1 MNFIFLEILHLAR
14 LCPTTMPTHCS
25 SKKSRAAA
33 YGTHNKNREK
43 RSGDGSYEREMSE
56 SYPLPPQEIELK
68 LLFEPEAQ
76 TVISHHLAAMA
87 LGRSQKKR
95 LITTYYD
102 TPDLQLRQAGLSLR
116 VRHSG
121 SLRIQTLKTDTE
133 EGQLAIHRG
142 EWEWSI
148 RHNHPDMD
156 VLSDTPYGALITAL
170 ATRLKPVWVSHI
182 NRTTH
187 TLPYSGAMVEAAI
200 DEGCVQSGNARDPV
214 RELELELKDGPVRA
228 MCGLALALQ
237 AIAPLRLGV
246 LTKAERGY
254 RLFTGKQA
262 LPVQG
267 RKPPLTGNMTLAEGF
282 RILIHSGLNA
292 LINNQSAAEAGN
304 PEGVHQM
311 RVAIRQLR
319 TVLQIVESR
328 HVDRSALRLFQ
339 TELQRIGRELGEVRD
354 WDVLC
359 LETLPAAFPAHE
371 NDNQVRML
379 TDAAQLKRTA
389 AYQKIRHE
397 LQAPALTALVLSLS
411 LWIEAASFPEGKGG
425 KEISIGHVAPTVLDH
440 LQRKVMRRGRRISH
454 LSPKKRH
461 TLRKSLK
468 KLRYVASYLDALYPA
483 RVVKAYMKH
492 CKKLLQQL
500 GKNNDTVVAST
511 LALDLRKTYPDLA
524 QIISVFTSW
533 NDRRHHQALSALSP
547 AWKRLRCAPLF
558 WHK

>member
-1 MNFIFLEILHLAR
+1 
-14 LCPTTMPTHCS
+14 MPMPMHCS

-33 YGTHNKNREK
+33 YGTHNKNPNREK
-43 RSGDGSYEREMSE
+43 RSRDGSYEREMSE
-56 SYPLPPQEIELK
+56 NHLLPPQEIELK

-76 TVISHHLAAMA
+76 TVISHHLAAMSME
-87 LGRSQKKR
+87 RSQKKR

-102 TPDLQLRQAGLSLR
+102 TPDLQLKQAGLSLR
-116 VRHSG
+116 IRRSG
-121 SLRIQTLKTDTE
+121 SLRIQTLKTDRE

-142 EWEWSI
+142 EWEWRI
-148 RHNHPDMD
+148 RHDRPDMD

-170 ATRLKPVWVSHI
+170 ATRLTPVWVSHI
-182 NRTTH
+182 ERTTH
-187 TLPYSGAMVEAAI
+187 TLPYNGAMVEAAI
-200 DEGCVQSGNARDPV
+200 DEGYVQSGNARDPV

-228 MCGLALALQ
+228 VYGLAMALQ

-254 RLFTGKQA
+254 RLFTGKQTV
-262 LPVQG
+262 PVQG

-282 RILIHSGLNA
+282 RILIRSGLNT
-292 LINNQSAAEAGN
+292 LIDNQSAVEAGDA
-304 PEGVHQM
+304 EGVHQM

-319 TVLQIVESR
+319 TVLQIVENR

-339 TELQRIGRELGEVRD
+339 TELQRIGRELGEARD

-371 NDNQVRML
+371 NDDRVRML
-379 TDAAQLKRTA
+379 ADAAQLKRTA
-389 AYQKIRHE
+389 AYQKIWHE
-397 LQAPALTALVLSLS
+397 LQAPALTALLLSLS
-411 LWIEAASFPEGKGG
+411 LWIEDASFPEGKGG
-425 KEISIGHVAPTVLDH
+425 KEISLGHVAPTVLDH

-468 KLRYVASYLDALYPA
+468 KLRYVASYLEALYPA
-483 RVVKAYMKH
+483 HRVKTYMKH
-492 CKKLLQQL
+492 CKELLQQL

-511 LALDLRKTYPDLA
+511 LILDLRKTHPNLA
-524 QIISVFTSW
+524 PIISVFTSW
-533 NDRRHHQALSALSP
+533 NDRRHHQALRALSP
-547 AWKRLRCAPLF
+547 AWKRLRRAPLF
-558 WHK
+558 WHE